1 MRVPRLSLGFV
12 LLVVCAADAGEVKTY
27 PKPDVDFAQFKTY
40 EWVAPR
46 VLTRQGILED
56 DPDFAPLIRKAIN
69 TQLAS
74 KGMREVKSGGD
85 LRVQAGGIA
94 QASSQIDA
102 LIFSGFDFYWGY
114 GYTTVTPISRVNKE
128 GLLAVSLIDLK
139 SKKPVWSGFAVE
151 GLASRGN
158 VEATIDKAASRL
170 FKKFPPK
177 PKK

>member
-1 MRVPRLSLGFV
+1 MNSLRLAAAA
-12 LLVVCAADAGEVKTY
+12 LLFAAALVAGEVKSY
-27 PKPDVDFAQFKTY
+27 PKPDVDFTQFKTY

-46 VLTRQGILED
+46 VLTRSGILED

-69 TQLAS
+69 KQLSA
-74 KGMREVKSGGD
+74 KGLQEVKTGGD
-85 LRVQAGGIA
+85 LRVQAGGIG
-94 QASSQIDA
+94 QASSQVDA

-114 GYTTVTPISRVNKE
+114 GPVNVTPISRVNKE

-139 SKKPVWSGFAVE
+139 TKKPVWSGYAVE
-151 GLASRGN
+151 GLAMRGN
-158 VEATIDKAASRL
+158 VEATIDKAAERL